1 VLPSLEDGVG
11 CSTLSSRAAAVKRI
25 VLEPAIRRIHTVG
38 QSLDI
43 DLLRSFVAIAECGVL
58 GVAAARVGRTQSAL
72 SMQMQRLE
80 GIVEQ
85 PLLHRTG
92 RGVTLTAAGERLLVR
107 AGELLRKHDETL
119 AELRGDQLSGRLCFG
134 CPDDYAVVFLPHL
147 LRGFASLHP
156 RVQLEVVCA
165 PTPRLR
171 ELLARHT
178 VNLALVSVP
187 GDSAGDA
194 VIRREPLVWV
204 AQRGAAA
211 LSQDPLPLALG
222 APDSMDH
229 QLPRRAL
236 EAAGRAYRLVY
247 ASSSLAG
254 LIAMARSGQAVTVL
268 TRTAVPD
275 DLQVLSPAHGLP
287 ELPGVGLTLAF
298 DREAPGAAAAAFA
311 AHIRQVLPEA

>member
-1 VLPSLEDGVG
+1 M
-11 CSTLSSRAAAVKRI
+11 
-25 VLEPAIRRIHTVG
+25 G

-43 DLLRSFVAIAECGVL
+43 DLLRSFVAIAETGVL
-58 GVAAARVGRTQSAL
+58 GQAAARVGRTQSAL

-107 AGELLRKHDETL
+107 AGELLRRHDETL
-119 AELRGDQLSGRLCFG
+119 AELRGQQLAGVLAFG
-134 CPDDYAVVFLPHL
+134 CPDDYAVAFLPQL

-171 ELLARHT
+171 ELLARHALG
-178 VNLALVSVP
+178 LALVSVP
-187 GDSAGDA
+187 DA
-194 VIRREPLVWV
+194 LPQAEPADAPADEADGAPDDGQPGRVIRREPLVWV

-229 QLPRRAL
+229 QAPRRAL
-236 EAAGRAYRLVY
+236 EAAGRAYRIAC

-254 LIAMARSGQAVTVL
+254 LVAMARSGQAVTVL
-268 TRTAVPD
+268 TRSAVPD
-275 DLQVLSPAHGLP
+275 DLQLGSADTLGLP
-287 ELPGVGLTLAF
+287 RLPAVGLTLAF
-298 DREAPGAAAAAFA
+298 DREVPPAPAAAFA
-311 AHIRQVLPEA
+311 AHIRRVLPQA

>member
-1 VLPSLEDGVG
+1 
-11 CSTLSSRAAAVKRI
+11 
-25 VLEPAIRRIHTVG
+25 VG

-80 GIVEQ
+80 GVVEQ

-107 AGELLRKHDETL
+107 AAELLRKHDETL
-119 AELRGDQLSGRLCFG
+119 AELRGEQLSGVLAFG
-134 CPDDYAVVFLPHL
+134 CPDDYAVAFLPQL

-171 ELLARHT
+171 ELLARHA
-178 VNLALVSVP
+178 VGLALVSVP
-187 GDSAGDA
+187 GDAAGRAAGGLAGDAADGAAGGA

-229 QLPRRAL
+229 QVPRRAL
-236 EAAGRAYRLVY
+236 EAAGRAYRLVC
-247 ASSSLAG
+247 ASSSLTG
-254 LIAMARSGQAVTVL
+254 LVAMARSGQAVTVL

-275 DLQVLSPAHGLP
+275 DLQVVPAGQGLP
-287 ELPGVGLTLAF
+287 ELPSVGLTLAF
-298 DREAPGAAAAAFA
+298 DRDEPGALSAAFA
-311 AHIRQVLPEA
+311 AHISRTLPEA